1 MALDTAIKE
10 MEERLERREKIAL
23 NLAQQLNK
31 KIDECETL
39 KKDLTWYV
47 KRVQELE
54 KQLYLADHVD
64 TTGGAW
70 AWESDSGVV
79 V

>member
-64 TTGGAW
+64 TTGGDW
-70 AWESDSGVV
+70 AWES
-79 V
+79 

>member
-23 NLAQQLNK
+23 NLAEQLNK

-64 TTGGAW
+64 TTGGDW
-70 AWESDSGVV
+70 AWES
-79 V
+79 

>member
-1 MALDTAIKE
+1 MALDTSIKE

-64 TTGGAW
+64 TTGGDW
-70 AWESDSGVV
+70 AWES
-79 V
+79 